1 MANYGKMYRLLF
13 NSITDAVAAIDKFN
27 YGVARDGL
35 INAQQ
40 QAEDIY
46 IGDQSSDLHRLN
58 DPLTD

>member
-13 NSITDAVAAIDKFN
+13 NSITDAVAAIDKLN

-46 IGDQSSDLHRLN
+46 IGDQSSDLHRLD